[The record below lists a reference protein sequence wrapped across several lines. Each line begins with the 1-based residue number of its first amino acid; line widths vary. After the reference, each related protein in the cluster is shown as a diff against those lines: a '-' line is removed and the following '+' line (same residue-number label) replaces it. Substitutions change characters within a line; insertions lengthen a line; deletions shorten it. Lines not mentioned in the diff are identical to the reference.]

1 MSFARKNLTRKAK
14 RPLNASNS
22 RTRGLSDNKC
32 RNPGA
37 EAMKDVPVSVLW
49 TGIPVS
55 KTERERWVYLRL
67 YYMTFLSQAWFSQ
80 SEGHCLVLPHV
91 PSAGTFL
98 ISQNPSLFL
107 LRCERFTC
115 PQLQSWTIPFN
126 TWNDKNTSSVLFPGH
141 RTSFLSWLFTKNTIL
156 PILER
161 YQVTIVTC
169 YSLDYTFRG
178 YVLKTSFCLT
188 IVLTVGVTVE
198 YSRTYLSKQAKSYR
212 RT

>member
-1 MSFARKNLTRKAK
+1 MFRLAYCGQAFPFQ
-14 RPLNASNS
+14 RPN
-22 RTRGLSDNKC
+22 G
-32 RNPGA
+32 
-37 EAMKDVPVSVLW
+37 KDEC
-49 TGIPVS
+49 TC
-55 KTERERWVYLRL
+55 VYITWHSYHRL
-67 YYMTFLSQAWFSQ
+67 Q

-91 PSAGTFL
+91 PSARTFL
-98 ISQNPSLFL
+98 ISQNPSLSPF
-107 LRCERFTC
+107 RCERFTC